1 MVVYLS
7 YSCDTIR
14 GMDSTETPPD
24 IVASTLFN
32 EKTEENIPTKEFL
45 LVELDGE
52 LYAVGVADIEMV
64 MKIPPVT
71 AVPNAPSAIV
81 GIFHLRGQV
90 VVTIDLLK
98 RMGLARKNGV
108 IPYYLFIVEQGKNH
122 FGVMVDHTRTVV
134 RIPEGEIIPLDSV
147 TAAHI
152 PERFTKGT
160 FLYLDKVTTRSRKP
174 DVDIMIAPVRT
185 EKVMVEPIFAER
197 PVVILD
203 LPAILNEEELR
214 TEGVAGAANSSGPSQ
229 ER

>member
-1 MVVYLS
+1 
-7 YSCDTIR
+7 
-14 GMDSTETPPD
+14 MDSPDTPAD
-24 IVASTLFN
+24 LVASTLFK

-90 VVTIDLLK
+90 VVAIDLLK
-98 RMGLARKNGV
+98 RMGLMRKNGV
-108 IPYYLFIVEQGKNH
+108 MPYFLFIVEQGKNH
-122 FGVMVDHTRTVV
+122 FGIMVDHTRTVV
-134 RIPEGEIIPLDSV
+134 RIPEGGIIPLDPV

-160 FLYLDKVTTRSRKP
+160 FLYLDKVTTRSYRQQS
-174 DVDIMIAPVRT
+174 DIMIAPAGT
-185 EKVMVEPIFAER
+185 EKAMVEPIFTER

-214 TEGVAGAANSSGPSQ
+214 TEGISGATNSPGPSQ
-229 ER
+229 AQ

>member
-1 MVVYLS
+1 
-7 YSCDTIR
+7 
-14 GMDSTETPPD
+14 MDSSDTPTD
-24 IVASTLFN
+24 LVASTLFK
-32 EKTEENIPTKEFL
+32 EKTEESIPAKEFL

-52 LYAVGVADIEMV
+52 LYGVGVADIEMV

-90 VVTIDLLK
+90 VVAIDLLK

-108 IPYYLFIVEQGKNH
+108 IPYYLFIVEQGRNH

-134 RIPEGEIIPLDSV
+134 RIPETEITPLDPV

-152 PERFTKGT
+152 PERFAKGT
-160 FLYLDKVTTRSRKP
+160 FLYLDKVTNRSHKP
-174 DVDIMIAPVRT
+174 NVDIMIAPVGT
-185 EKVMVEPIFAER
+185 EKTMVEPIFAER

-203 LPAILNEEELR
+203 LPGILNEEELR
-214 TEGVAGAANSSGPSQ
+214 TEGVAGETNASGPSQ
-229 ER
+229 VE

>member
-1 MVVYLS
+1 MVYLS
-7 YSCDTIR
+7 YSCDTIG
-14 GMDSTETPPD
+14 GMDSSDTPAD
-24 IVASTLFN
+24 LVSSTLFK
-32 EKTEENIPTKEFL
+32 EKIEENIPTKEFL

-71 AVPNAPSAIV
+71 AVPNAPAAIV

-90 VVTIDLLK
+90 VVAIDLLK

-134 RIPEGEIIPLDSV
+134 RIAESEIIPLDSV

-160 FLYLDKVTTRSRKP
+160 FLYLDKVTARSRRP
-174 DVDIMIAPVRT
+174 SVDIMIAPAGA
-185 EKVMVEPIFAER
+185 EKTMVEPIFAER

-214 TEGVAGAANSSGPSQ
+214 TEGVAGVTNSPGPSQ
-229 ER
+229 AQ